1 MNISQLI
8 VPWLGFVLIGALSV
22 FFLGIFI
29 AIFIDMHKPEIQNR
43 SPTLMLMIII
53 GILFDSTFKIYILML
68 NYTDIDTKCQLGLIS
83 RVVFHYVAFMFIL
96 IRIKRVHNVNKIEDE
111 LYDATILEVQEDDG
125 TNQRG
130 NGTNNKKKNKII
142 QEKLEQAR
150 MQREERVITKACV
163 NWVVPLAIIGLI
175 TNFIPYMMVITP
187 VNEQDVC
194 WFYFL
199 TRSPY

>member
-1 MNISQLI
+1 LVSNQTSADVDPEASAGQRITKEIVNIDQLI
-8 VPWLGFVLIGALSV
+8 TPVPGYILIGVLSL
-22 FFLGIFI
+22 FFLAIFI

-53 GILFDSTFKIYILML
+53 GILFDSTFKVYILVL
-68 NYTDIDTKCQLGLIS
+68 RYTEIDTKCQLGLIS

-142 QEKLEQAR
+142 QEELE
-150 MQREERVITKACV
+150 
-163 NWVVPLAIIGLI
+163 
-175 TNFIPYMMVITP
+175 
-187 VNEQDVC
+187 
-194 WFYFL
+194 
-199 TRSPY
+199 